1 MKRSTVIVLVVFLAL
16 VGLVLYLNQQ
26 EPETAEP
33 ETTPDEPVEFLLSAS
48 DGLPVSIDIKSETG
62 EQVVIAR
69 NEAGV
74 WVLEQPIE
82 SEASQSVEVDQA
94 SAEAAATQLSSLRIE
109 SRLDVASD
117 AAGLVQPSYIL
128 TVELSGGTVKTVRIG
143 DLTPTEIGYYA
154 RVEGSDQ
161 TLILNRTGL
170 ESLLSLLESP
180 PFAEPIPTN
189 TP

>member
-1 MKRSTVIVLVVFLAL
+1 MKRSTSFVLVVFLTL
-16 VGLVLYLNQQ
+16 VGLLFYLNQR
-26 EPETAEP
+26 EPEIE
-33 ETTPDEPVEFLLSAS
+33 ELDVTPNAPVEFLLSA
-48 DGLPVSIDIKSETG
+48 DEGLPVSINIKSGTG

-82 SEASQSVEVDQA
+82 SGAPQGGEADQS
-94 SAEAAATQLSSLRIE
+94 SSEAAATQLSSLRIE
-109 SRLDVASD
+109 ARLDVAPEET
-117 AAGLVQPSYIL
+117 GLVQPSYIL

-143 DLTPTEIGYYA
+143 DLTPTESGYYA

-180 PFAEPIPTN
+180 PFVEPAPTN